1 MNKFILHTIIVIF
14 VATLFTSAMI
24 DSSTSAEIFVFTK
37 TNSFRHSSIPEG
49 TQALCQLARKNN
61 WTITVS
67 EDSTQFS
74 FKNLK
79 KYDAVIFLNT
89 TGNILGEK
97 EQAAFEKYIRRG
109 GAYVGIH
116 SASDTEHDWDFYKK
130 MVGAQFASHPKVQEV
145 TLNVHQDCRH
155 ASIAHLGK
163 QWNVSDEWYNFRD
176 PVPDYVTVLLDIDE
190 STVEGKKMNGYHP
203 IAWYHT
209 YQGGRCFY
217 TGLGHTEVIYSNPD
231 YLKHLE
237 AGIQWAIKG

>member
-1 MNKFILHTIIVIF
+1 MHRLLSSIIILTAII
-14 VATLFTSAMI
+14 FTSVTMKPT
-24 DSSTSAEIFVFTK
+24 TSAEIFVFTK
-37 TNSFRHSSIPEG
+37 TNGFRHSSIPEG
-49 TQALCQLARKNN
+49 TNALCQLARQNN

-130 MVGAQFASHPKVQEV
+130 MVAAQFASHPKVQEV
-145 TLNVHQDCRH
+145 TLNVHKDCRH
-155 ASIAHLGK
+155 PSIAHLGK
-163 QWNVSDEWYNFRD
+163 RWNITDEWYNFRE

-190 STVEGKKMNGYHP
+190 STIEGKKMDAYHP

-209 YQGGRCFY
+209 YEGGRCFY
-217 TGLGHTEVIYSNPD
+217 TGLGHTEKIYTNPD
-231 YLKHLE
+231 YLKHLQE
-237 AGIQWAIKG
+237 GIEWAVGN

>member
-1 MNKFILHTIIVIF
+1 MYRLFSSMIILPLAAII
-14 VATLFTSAMI
+14 FTSLIMKPTT
-24 DSSTSAEIFVFTK
+24 STEILVFTK
-37 TNSFRHSSIPEG
+37 TNGFRHASIPDG
-49 TQALCQLARKNN
+49 KNALCQLAQQNN
-61 WTITVS
+61 WTITIS
-67 EDSTQFS
+67 EDSTRFS

-116 SASDTEHDWDFYKK
+116 AASDTEDEWDFYKK

-145 TLNVHQDCRH
+145 TLNVHKDCAH
-155 ASIAHLGK
+155 PSIAHLDK
-163 QWNVSDEWYNFRD
+163 QWNITDEWYNFRE
-176 PVPDYVTVLLDIDE
+176 PIPDYVTVLLDIDE
-190 STVEGKKMNGYHP
+190 STIEGKKMDTYHP

-217 TGLGHTEVIYSNPD
+217 TGLGHTEKIYTNPD
-231 YLKHLE
+231 YLKHVE
-237 AGIQWAIKG
+237 EGIKWAVK